1 MLCWNDSVLLSP
13 QSQNEEA
20 ILAALALSCNSAQF
34 LSCWSALLLPFLTL
48 KQLQVTLLAIQA
60 GWIMLSVQHMRL
72 TMILSCTF
80 MRQGKEMSLCF
91 CSHTLMSNSKV

>member
-48 KQLQVTLLAIQA
+48 KQLQVNLLAIQA
-60 GWIMLSVQHMRL
+60 GWIMLSVEHVRF
-72 TMILSCTF
+72 TMILC
-80 MRQGKEMSLCF
+80 
-91 CSHTLMSNSKV
+91 TLMGQSKENVILFLFSYNYDQQQS